1 MFHAQIAQRAFN
13 TPLLVEPSKALAFL
27 AGLGPRITG
36 RELRLTG
43 LDVGSEEMTRAT
55 LPARAGILTN
65 GLFEQIQQNGQTPY
79 AFVDG
84 VAVIEIAGVL
94 VHRGSWIGQSSGQ
107 TSYEGIAAQ
116 LAAAASDPLVRGI
129 ALEID
134 SFGGEVAGVF
144 DLADAIR
151 AARTAVPVWAFVAE
165 HAFSAG
171 YALASQADR
180 IILPR
185 TGAVGSIGVVVMHAD
200 LSGQLSDAGVTVTLI
215 HSGAHKVDG
224 NPYEP
229 LPDPVRARIQGEIDG
244 LRNLFAETVGAGR
257 GRRLTAEAALA
268 TEAECYRGTD
278 AVEAGLADEVSDP
291 ASAFASFAALVNG
304 RGSSRASSPRR
315 TAQSQPP
322 KELTMKPDATAAS
335 EDPVDDKDSQVAP
348 PPTPETPASPTAPTP
363 AAPPEP
369 APTEAGDAAAAAA
382 VSRARTEA
390 AELAT
395 IAAQAARLGLTIDL
409 AEAVTKGVAPDAL
422 RASVL
427 SQLAAR
433 SDAAAIVAVPPPK
446 SAAPESP
453 LVAAVKR
460 ASKTT

>member
-1 MFHAQIAQRAFN
+1 
-13 TPLLVEPSKALAFL
+13 
-27 AGLGPRITG
+27 
-36 RELRLTG
+36 
-43 LDVGSEEMTRAT
+43 
-55 LPARAGILTN
+55 
-65 GLFEQIQQNGQTPY
+65 
-79 AFVDG
+79 
-84 VAVIEIAGVL
+84 
-94 VHRGSWIGQSSGQ
+94 VHRGAWIGQSSGQ

-116 LAAAASDPLVRGI
+116 LGAAASDPAVRGI

-151 AARTAVPVWAFVAE
+151 AAREAKPVWAFVAE

-229 LPDPVRARIQGEIDG
+229 LPDAVRARIQGEIDG
-244 LRNLFAETVGAGR
+244 IRNLFAETVAAGR

-268 TEAECYRGTD
+268 TEAECYRGAE
-278 AVEAGLADEVSDP
+278 AVAVGLADEVSDP
-291 ASAFASFAALVNG
+291 ASAFAAFTALVNS
-304 RGSSRASSPRR
+304 RGPTRSALPRR
-315 TAQSQPP
+315 SAQSQPP
-322 KELTMKPDATAAS
+322 KELSMKPDATTAN
-335 EDPVDDKDSQVAP
+335 EDPADETDDPAP
-348 PPTPETPASPTAPTP
+348 PAPAPVTPPASAPVPATGPAP
-363 AAPPEP
+363 AA
-369 APTEAGDAAAAAA
+369 ARDAEAA
-382 VSRARTEA
+382 VSRARNEA

-395 IAAQAARLGLTIDL
+395 IAAQAARLGLAIDL

-427 SQLAAR
+427 NQLAAR

-460 ASKTT
+460 AAAKST

>member
-1 MFHAQIAQRAFN
+1 
-13 TPLLVEPSKALAFL
+13 
-27 AGLGPRITG
+27 
-36 RELRLTG
+36 
-43 LDVGSEEMTRAT
+43 
-55 LPARAGILTN
+55 
-65 GLFEQIQQNGQTPY
+65 
-79 AFVDG
+79 
-84 VAVIEIAGVL
+84 VAIIEISGVL
-94 VHRGSWIGQSSGQ
+94 VHRGAWIGQSSGQ
-107 TSYEGIAAQ
+107 TSYEGISAQ

-229 LPDPVRARIQGEIDG
+229 LPDAVRARIQGEIDA
-244 LRNLFAETVGAGR
+244 LRGLFAETVSAGR

-268 TEAECYRGTD
+268 TEAESYRGAE
-278 AVEAGLADEVSDP
+278 AVAVGLADEVSDP
-291 ASAFASFAALVNG
+291 ASAFAAFTALVNS
-304 RGSSRASSPRR
+304 RGPTRSALPSRS
-315 TAQSQPP
+315 AQSQPP
-322 KELTMKPDATAAS
+322 KELSMKPDATTTNEAPS
-335 EDPVDDKDSQVAP
+335 DETEERPV
-348 PPTPETPASPTAPTP
+348 PTSLPQTP
-363 AAPPEP
+363 AAPPAP
-369 APTEAGDAAAAAA
+369 APTETGETAAAAA

-395 IAAQAARLGLTIDL
+395 ISAQAARLGLTIDL
-409 AEAVTKGVAPDAL
+409 AEAVTKGVSPDAL

-427 SQLAAR
+427 NQLAAR

-460 ASKTT
+460 VTAAAKST